1 MTNKV
6 MIVDDDPSILITVRT
21 LLEKEGY
28 EVYAVNSGKDCIEE
42 VKRGFKGVILMDVMM
57 PYMDGLDTIREI
69 VKGGYIKGNIIAVV
83 TAKNVPDVKT
93 DDLEEYVV
101 DDIAKPFET
110 NELVSSVKKYFTQ
123 LQ

>member
-1 MTNKV
+1 

-42 VKRGFKGVILMDVMM
+42 VKRGFKGVILMDIMM
-57 PYMDGLDTIREI
+57 PHMDGLDTIREI
-69 VKGGYIKGNIIAVV
+69 VKGGYTKGNVIAVI
-83 TAKNVPDVKT
+83 TAKNVPDIKT
-93 DDLEEYVV
+93 DGLEEYVV
-101 DDIAKPFET
+101 DYIVKPFET
-110 NELVSSVKKYFTQ
+110 DELVSSVKKYFTR